1 MKSLKLASA
10 SLAGAGVALTVGT
23 AYAHGFGNR
32 YDLPVP
38 LNLFLV
44 GAGAT
49 VALSFVVI
57 GFFVQRRSGAFTY
70 PRFNLLR
77 SRWSSTIL
85 AGPVSLGAIR
95 TASVAV
101 FLLTVA
107 TAMLGSNIPVEN
119 LSPTLVWIIWWVGM
133 GYVSAL
139 GGNLWMLINPWKIT
153 FEWLESLFGGG
164 SKTAGEGMY
173 RYPEGWDVWPALLL
187 FLAFAWTENV
197 YSGASEPFKLG
208 LLILLYSLVTWTG
221 MFVFGKHQWLRHG
234 EAFSVLFGI
243 FARFSPTEVR
253 VADPRVCRTC
263 PGGCEASEGGCV
275 DCYQCFERAAPANR
289 EFNLRPIAVGL
300 ASRGRVSTPTALFVI
315 LALATVTFDG
325 LTATPGWVDFQTAT
339 FSAASIFG
347 SNTLEAIDTAGLVML
362 PVVFVTV
369 YLAFAW
375 AIRHLSRE
383 REISVPEIARTFVQP
398 GALHLATRNPG
409 PVHRAACVGS
419 FRRGVGPVRDRG
431 LHDQH
436 RNHQRQIRLVR
447 IGGGHRAGAHHL
459 CVHRPRHLAPVH
471 AEPRSR
477 PPQPVPYAA
486 ADGTLHR
493 HQPVDHRPAH
503 RRPRLRGQTTE
514 GARLHVHSLPPTA
527 LTGAA
532 LTALLSEPYN
542 ALAIRLE

>member
-49 VALSFVVI
+49 VALSFVVV

-263 PGGCEASEGGCV
+263 PGGCKASEGGCV

-383 REISVPEIARTFVQP
+383 REISVPEIARTFVFSLVPIALAYNLAHFISLLVIQGQFIVP
-398 GALHLATRNPG
+398 LVSDPFGAGWDLFGTADFTINIAIINAKF
-409 PVHRAACVGS
+409 VWFVSVAAIV
-419 FRRGVGPVRDRG
+419 
-431 LHDQH
+431 L
-436 RNHQRQIRLVR
+436 
-447 IGGGHRAGAHHL
+447 GHIISVYIAHVISLQCMQSH
-459 CVHRPRHLAPVH
+459 
-471 AEPRSR
+471 
-477 PPQPVPYAA
+477 AA
-486 ADGTLHR
+486 ALRSQYPMLLLMVLYTATSLWIIA
-493 HQPVDHRPAH
+493 QPIVAQ
-503 RRPRLRGQTTE
+503 G
-514 GARLHVHSLPPTA
+514 
-527 LTGAA
+527 
-532 LTALLSEPYN
+532 
-542 ALAIRLE
+542 